1 MCESHD
7 EADYG
12 CRRSTGSGVEHETG
26 ERRSSRSYFPPQLI
40 SNLEHDMTC
49 SNCGKRMSS
58 RRENVPYDVR
68 GLSGVTLVDVE
79 VWRCS
84 CCEEYEVVIPQ
95 IEDLHRTLARVVARV
110 KRPVEVGH
118 DLAPG
123 FSHGNGDRETV
134 SLSAV

>member
-1 MCESHD
+1 
-7 EADYG
+7 
-12 CRRSTGSGVEHETG
+12 
-26 ERRSSRSYFPPQLI
+26 
-40 SNLEHDMTC
+40 MTC

-110 KRPVEVGH
+110 KRPSSIKLKRDTTWHQVFLTGTAIE
-118 DLAPG
+118 
-123 FSHGNGDRETV
+123 RR
-134 SLSAV
+134 